1 MTPKKMLVVYL
12 SSTKAVLGAAS
23 RRATGAPPVE
33 DLVGTALPLRAPD
46 MESGVAVAAA
56 DLAVKEVDYSD
67 DVYRQPLNHG
77 LDASDAVVLVSP
89 TLSVTLSSGNV
100 AVTMAPAPAADK
112 SVVIVIDAGSNRD
125 PLKFTAKTTTSASLN
140 VPVTGVPPGSHDAL
154 ISVDGYVSVV
164 KNGSF

>member
-1 MTPKKMLVVYL
+1 MLVVYM

-23 RRATGAPPVE
+23 RRAMGEPAVE
-33 DLVGTALPLRAPD
+33 DIVGAALPLRASD

-67 DVYRQPLNHG
+67 DVFRQPLNHG
-77 LDASDAVVLVSP
+77 LDTSDAVVLVSP
-89 TLSVTLSSGNV
+89 TLTATSSSSKVT
-100 AVTMAPAPAADK
+100 VTMSVAPAADK

-125 PLKFTAKTTTSASLN
+125 PLKFTAKTTTLATLD

-154 ISVDGYVSVV
+154 ISVDGYVSLIQ
-164 KNGSF
+164 NGSF